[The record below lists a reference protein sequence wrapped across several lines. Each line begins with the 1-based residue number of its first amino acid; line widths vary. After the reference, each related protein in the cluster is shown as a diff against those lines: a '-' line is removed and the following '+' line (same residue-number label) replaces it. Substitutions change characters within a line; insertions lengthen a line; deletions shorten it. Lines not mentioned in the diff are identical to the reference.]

1 MEKKAFSNK
10 SAESSHARLYSRH
23 EFLRGLSLSAA
34 GSVLLNPLVGKLSAE
49 VEGRSQPTRL
59 LFVMEGNGCP
69 PNQVHPTNLNLAPI
83 GKRRQT
89 VEESFQAEDL
99 PNALKPVSDYAD
111 RMLILQGISGRICG
125 GGHSTY
131 FGALG
136 CFNTREGKHVLGP
149 TLDYELGRNNET
161 LFKNISLGISQ
172 RSHLDIVF
180 NSSAAG
186 ANNPIGT
193 ICNPQTAYKRMFSP
207 IGDQKN
213 LAVKTHLLDYVKDD
227 IRSVKRRLGSVE
239 KDKLDRYLSAYEEIG
254 QRHSAIADLDPEL
267 KNRTDPITEKY
278 RSSNPVDRLEC
289 HFELATSALV
299 TGLTNVATIASGV
312 GHQDFSIVFDKL
324 GVGLQK
330 HSIGHALYN
339 KEPVAIEASEKIR
352 TFHFELI
359 ARTLKKMASI
369 PEGDGTMLDN
379 TLVVYLSD
387 AANEHHTKCDEWPY
401 VILGGNPRMKLGGRC
416 LTYADFENK
425 GHRTVNAIHN
435 TLLHSSGHPVN
446 DFGFKIPGLD
456 HGVQEGPLSEIFI

>member
-1 MEKKAFSNK
+1 MNKK
-10 SAESSHARLYSRH
+10 SSSPRQYSRN

-34 GSVLLNPLVGKLSAE
+34 GSVLIQPLLGKLSAE
-49 VEGRSQPTRL
+49 VNGRTHPTRF

-69 PNQVHPTNLNLAPI
+69 PNQVHPTNLNFTPI
-83 GKRRQT
+83 GKRKQT
-89 VEESFQAEDL
+89 IEETFKAEHL
-99 PNALKPVSDYAD
+99 PRALQPVKDFAD

-149 TLDYELGRNNET
+149 TLDYELGRHNET

-172 RSHLDIVF
+172 RANLDIVF

-186 ANNPIGT
+186 ANSPIAT
-193 ICNPQTAYKRMFSP
+193 ICNPQTAYKRMFAP

-213 LAVKTHLLDYVKDD
+213 LAVKSHLLDYVKDD
-227 IRSVKRRLGSVE
+227 IRSVQRRLGSIE
-239 KDKLDRYLSAYEEIG
+239 KDKLERYLSAYEQIG
-254 QRHSAIADLDPEL
+254 HRHSAIAELDPEV
-267 KNRTDPITEKY
+267 KSHVVPISDKY

-289 HFELATSALV
+289 HFEMATSALV
-299 TGLTNVATIASGV
+299 AGLTNVATIASGV

-324 GVGLQK
+324 GVGLEK

-339 KEPVAIEASEKIR
+339 KEPLAIEASEKIR

-359 ARTLKKMASI
+359 SRTLKKLARI
-369 PEGDGTMLDN
+369 PEGNGTMLDN
-379 TLVVYLSD
+379 TLIVYLSD

-401 VILGGNPRMKLGGRC
+401 VILGGHPRVKLGGRC
-416 LTYADFENK
+416 LTYADFNDK
-425 GHRTVNAIHN
+425 GHRTVNTIHN
-435 TLLHSSGHPVN
+435 TFLHASGHPEN

-456 HGVQEGPLSEIFI
+456 HGVQEGPLSEVLV

>member
-1 MEKKAFSNK
+1 MKK
-10 SAESSHARLYSRH
+10 SSSPRLYSRN

-34 GSVLLNPLVGKLSAE
+34 GSVLIQPLLSRLSAE
-49 VEGRSQPTRL
+49 VNGHAQPTRF

-69 PNQVHPTNLNLAPI
+69 PTQVHPTNLGLKPI
-83 GKRRQT
+83 GKRQQT
-89 VEESFQAEDL
+89 IEETFKAEHL
-99 PNALKPVSDYAD
+99 PRALQPVKDYAD
-111 RMLILQGISGRICG
+111 HMLILQGISGRICG

-136 CFNTREGKHVLGP
+136 CFNTREGKHIIGP
-149 TLDYELGRNNET
+149 TLDYELGRQNET

-172 RSHLDIVF
+172 RANLDIVF
-180 NSSAAG
+180 NSSASG
-186 ANNPIGT
+186 ANSPIAT
-193 ICNPQTAYKRMFSP
+193 ICNPQTAYKRMFAP

-227 IRSVKRRLGSVE
+227 IRTVQRRLGSIE
-239 KDKLDRYLSAYEEIG
+239 KDKLERYLSAYEQIG
-254 QRHSAIADLDPEL
+254 HRHSAIAELDPQV
-267 KNRTDPITEKY
+267 KSRVTPITDKY

-289 HFELATSALV
+289 HFEMATSALIA
-299 TGLTNVATIASGV
+299 GLTNVATIASGV

-324 GVGLQK
+324 GVGLEK

-339 KEPVAIEASEKIR
+339 KEPVAIEASQKIR

-359 ARTLKKMASI
+359 ARTLEKLASI

-379 TLVVYLSD
+379 TLIVYLSD

-401 VILGGNPRMKLGGRC
+401 VVIGGHPRLNLGGRC
-416 LTYADFENK
+416 LTYADFNNK

-435 TLLHSSGHPVN
+435 TFLHASGRPEN
-446 DFGFKIPGLD
+446 NFGFKIPGLD
-456 HGVQEGPLSEIFI
+456 DGVQEGPLSEVLV

>member
-1 MEKKAFSNK
+1 
-10 SAESSHARLYSRH
+10 
-23 EFLRGLSLSAA
+23 
-34 GSVLLNPLVGKLSAE
+34 
-49 VEGRSQPTRL
+49 
-59 LFVMEGNGCP
+59 
-69 PNQVHPTNLNLAPI
+69 
-83 GKRRQT
+83 
-89 VEESFQAEDL
+89 
-99 PNALKPVSDYAD
+99 
-111 RMLILQGISGRICG
+111 MLILQGISGRICG

-254 QRHSAIADLDPEL
+254 QRHSTIADLDPEL
-267 KNRTDPITEKY
+267 KNRTYPITEKY

-299 TGLTNVATIASGV
+299 TGLTDVATIASGV
-312 GHQDFSIVFDKL
+312 GHQDFSIVFDL
-324 GVGLQK
+324 
-330 HSIGHALYN
+330 S
-339 KEPVAIEASEKIR
+339 
-352 TFHFELI
+352 LI
-359 ARTLKKMASI
+359 HI
-369 PEGDGTMLDN
+369 
-379 TLVVYLSD
+379 
-387 AANEHHTKCDEWPY
+387 
-401 VILGGNPRMKLGGRC
+401 
-416 LTYADFENK
+416 
-425 GHRTVNAIHN
+425 
-435 TLLHSSGHPVN
+435 
-446 DFGFKIPGLD
+446 
-456 HGVQEGPLSEIFI
+456 